1 MKNTIKHNEFF
12 QYFSRSQCISDPVP
26 GIWFIKIVKIWQ
38 IWLIDYLFL
47 HFYTMFKGYF
57 PFIVISKH
65 RLCSPFV
72 QYILENT
79 LYPVGYTYHS
89 PNPCC
94 PCPLPTGNH
103 WLVLCICESFF
114 SIIVPRLLSFSD
126 FTCKWDHIALVFIW
140 LPLASFWR
148 RASSLVPA
156 QPGASGHRRGTA
168 ILAVGWDAA

>member
-47 HFYTMFKGYF
+47 HFYTVFKGYF

-94 PCPLPTGNH
+94 PCPFPLVTTG
-103 WLVLCICESFF
+103 LF
-114 SIIVPRLLSFSD
+114 SVSVTLFLLL
-126 FTCKWDHIALVFIW
+126 H
-140 LPLASFWR
+140 
-148 RASSLVPA
+148 SLVCGVFQIP
-156 QPGASGHRRGTA
+156 H
-168 ILAVGWDAA
+168 INDII